1 MRLFYQSLGAT
12 RRGADG
18 RYAQRLAAILRNA
31 ASPATT
37 VEVHGLSPGKAI
49 ADQYRYLEYLD
60 TAEILD
66 NGLKAEREGY
76 DAFLIGNI
84 FEPGLH
90 ALRELLNIPV
100 LGLCESSVHLACL
113 MGASFS
119 VVNVNPKFARRV
131 TENIASYGLT
141 SRLVSIDQM
150 AVERAAQFDRALEDD
165 AVKNAVI
172 EQFRDAA
179 RQGLAKGAEC
189 VIPAGGIVMTIL
201 ADAGIHEVD
210 NAPVVNGLIALV
222 KIGELA
228 ASMKNLTGNFT
239 SKRLTYAPPSGS
251 LLDDIRRAYGAG
263 IYPGAR

>member
-1 MRLFYQSLGAT
+1 MRLFYQSLGAS
-12 RRGADG
+12 RRGAAG
-18 RYAQRLAAILRNA
+18 PYGQKLAAILQGA
-31 ASPATT
+31 AAPGTT
-37 VEVHGLSPGKAI
+37 VEVHGLGPGKAI

-60 TAEILD
+60 TGEILD

-100 LGLCESSVHLACL
+100 LGLCEASVHLACL

-119 VVNVNPKFARRV
+119 VVNVNAKFARKV
-131 TENIASYGLT
+131 TENIASYGLS

-150 AVERAAQFDRALEDD
+150 TVERAGQFDLAFDDD
-165 AVKNAVI
+165 AIRDAVI
-172 EQFRDAA
+172 EQFRAAA
-179 RQGLAKGAEC
+179 RQGLEKGAEC

-201 ADAGIHEVD
+201 AEAGIHAVN
-210 NAPVVNGLIALV
+210 NAPVVNGLIALI

-228 ASMKNLTGNFT
+228 VNMQTLTGHFT
-239 SKRLTYAPPSGS
+239 SKRLTYAPPSGP
-251 LLDDIRRAYGAG
+251 LLDDIRRAYGASV
-263 IYPGAR
+263 YPGAR

>member
-1 MRLFYQSLGAT
+1 MRLFYQSLGAS
-12 RRGADG
+12 RRSTDG
-18 RYAQRLAAILRNA
+18 PYAQKLAAILRSA
-31 ASPATT
+31 ASPGTI
-37 VEVHGLSPGKAI
+37 VEVHGLGPGKAI
-49 ADQYRYLEYLD
+49 ADQYRYLEFRD

-66 NGLKAEREGY
+66 NGLRAEREGY

-119 VVNVNPKFARRV
+119 VVNVNAKFARRV
-131 TENIASYGLT
+131 AENIAACGLAG
-141 SRLVSIDQM
+141 RLASMEQIE
-150 AVERAAQFDRALEDD
+150 VERAGQFDRAFEDD
-165 AVKNAVI
+165 GVKSSVI
-172 EQFRDAA
+172 DRFRAAA

-201 ADAGIHEVD
+201 ADAGVHEVD
-210 NAPVVNGLIALV
+210 NAPIVNGLIALV
-222 KIGELA
+222 KMGELA
-228 ASMKNLTGNFT
+228 VNMRKLTGHFT
-239 SKRLTYAPPSGS
+239 SKRLTYAPPSGV
-251 LLDDIRRAYGAG
+251 LLDDIRRAYGND